1 MYLNADRMMRLLTEE
16 QLTKDNTNTAFM
28 QKLAFLYAQSGKF
41 DEALKWYKRR
51 AAVEPTNAEAY
62 YIIGV
67 ICWEKSYKFADV
79 TPEERERLVQEGMKN
94 LEKAIQINSDYA
106 DAYLYMNLLY
116 REKAKL
122 ISLDPNNVPEER
134 VEEYNSYL
142 TKAKELL
149 DKAMEI
155 RKKGTP
161 S

>member
-1 MYLNADRMMRLLTEE
+1 
-16 QLTKDNTNTAFM
+16 
-28 QKLAFLYAQSGKF
+28 
-41 DEALKWYKRR
+41 
-51 AAVEPTNAEAY
+51 
-62 YIIGV
+62 
-67 ICWEKSYKFADV
+67 
-79 TPEERERLVQEGMKN
+79 
-94 LEKAIQINSDYA
+94 
-106 DAYLYMNLLY
+106 MNLLY